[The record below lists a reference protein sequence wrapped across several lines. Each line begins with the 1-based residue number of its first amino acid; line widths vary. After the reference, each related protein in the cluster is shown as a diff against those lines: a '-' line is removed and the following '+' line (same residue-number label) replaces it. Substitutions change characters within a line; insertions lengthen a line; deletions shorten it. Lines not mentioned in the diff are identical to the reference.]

1 MADLVVPVSA
11 DEFDSAHEFVKS
23 VLTERSPDADLSTGS
38 PLEGLMTENEAH
50 MVALEQA
57 RMDAL
62 SQSFSLK
69 AISDNIV
76 TVEDAQVDSLLSN
89 YFITRTD
96 ASTAT
101 GPVKIITDTPVPY
114 QIPVGFELSFNALTF
129 ATASAFRIYPEDASG
144 VIDSAISR
152 RMVERSDG
160 KFEFT
165 ITVVADETGS
175 GSKLL
180 AGTAL
185 TITAPLAGMQSAA
198 VVSDFTGGENRE
210 TNAELLARVSQGV
223 TAKVLAGPE
232 HIQATI
238 ADQFPGTT
246 VAVIGVGSE
255 LMTRDRDNLF
265 GLSMGS
271 KQDLYCRTT
280 GYPAAKTLTV
290 NGTVTSGSAR
300 QVLLNIP
307 YTDGVGVYRVE
318 AIRPAGRVALFG
330 DQPYQYTVN
339 TYIGTNFIP
348 KIRVPQDAAF
358 SANAVLTVQFIDTLT
373 TTPTLTTDQIIS
385 YDVDVLYMPSIEAI
399 NTYVT
404 DDDVRTGDML
414 VKAAVPCVLTVAA
427 TIRIPATVQAPV
439 AQTVKQAIS
448 DAISALPF
456 GTPSLSAFVIHRAI
470 ATLVTQGDV
479 VNTHMRGT
487 ILSPAYE
494 DLALETSSELIIPDR
509 ADLGVGAANTFFACS
524 PDQVELTIVSR

>member
-1 MADLVVPVSA
+1 MADLVVSVSA
-11 DEFDSAHEFVKS
+11 DEFDSAHEFVKG
-23 VLTERSPDADLSTGS
+23 VLVERSPDVDISTGS

-50 MVALEQA
+50 LAALEQA

-69 AISDNIV
+69 AIVDNIV
-76 TVEDAQVDSLLSN
+76 TVDDDHVDSLLSN

-96 ASTAT
+96 ATNAT
-101 GPVKIITDTPVPY
+101 GPVKIVTDTPVPY
-114 QIPVGFELSFNALTF
+114 QIPVGFELTFNALTF
-129 ATASAFRIYPEDASG
+129 VTESAFRIYPADSSG
-144 VIDSAISR
+144 VTDSATSR
-152 RMVERSDG
+152 RMVTRSDG

-165 ITVVADETGS
+165 ITVVAVETGS
-175 GSKLL
+175 SSKLL

-185 TITAPLAGMQSAA
+185 LITDPLAGMQTAS
-198 VVSDFTGGENRE
+198 VVADFTGGENRE
-210 TNAELLARVSQGV
+210 TNAELLARVSLGV

-232 HIQATI
+232 HIQATL
-238 ADQFPGTT
+238 ANQFPGTT
-246 VAVIGVGSE
+246 VAVIGVGSS

-280 GYPAAKTLTV
+280 GYPATKTLTID
-290 NGTVTSGSAR
+290 GTVTSGSAR
-300 QVLLNIP
+300 QVMLNIP
-307 YTDGVGVYRVE
+307 YEDGVGVYRVT
-318 AIRPAGRVALFG
+318 AVRPAGRVALFG

-348 KIRVPQDAAF
+348 KIRTTQDAAF
-358 SANAVLTVQFIDTLT
+358 SANGVLTIQFIDTLT
-373 TTPTLTTDQIIS
+373 TTPALTTDQIIS

-404 DDDVRTGDML
+404 DNDVRTGDMM
-414 VKAAVPCVLTVAA
+414 VKAGVPCTLTVSA
-427 TIRIPATVQAPV
+427 TIRIPTTAQSPV
-439 AQTVKQAIS
+439 AATVKQAIS

-470 ATLVTQGDV
+470 STLVTQGDV

-494 DLALETSSELIIPDR
+494 DIALETSAELIIPDR